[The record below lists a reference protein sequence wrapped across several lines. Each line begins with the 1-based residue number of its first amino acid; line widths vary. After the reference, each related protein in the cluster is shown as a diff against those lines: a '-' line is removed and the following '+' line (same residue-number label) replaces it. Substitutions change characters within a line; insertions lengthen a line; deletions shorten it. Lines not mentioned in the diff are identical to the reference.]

1 VQLNILDMGRKSNNS
16 NQVIYFMYTMQAVLE
31 IEQPAAQ
38 TFSSQLLRGGSS
50 RRRMAGSNDASHPKD
65 WVLFTT
71 CVGVW
76 FLAALTLKLCCMK
89 FLDDKVMRHR
99 ERDFEVAISEAE
111 AKTQRRQQEQKPS
124 PQTSSVDASPGDLKI
139 PEAKFEFY
147 DSDFLLT
154 YIDENTKALSAGFA
168 RLTMTNNGTGY
179 TISGM
184 FADASSAQIHDGF
197 VAYSGDAWWVTYS
210 NDDDKLRVLSTGTFN
225 FGTNR
230 FHGMWRDNRG
240 NRGKY
245 IKFESTRAFISS
257 SKETP
262 VTTNPLTSE
271 DNIRRGSSMFLGS
284 TNRSLHV
291 RDGDDEEPL
300 PSE

>member
-1 VQLNILDMGRKSNNS
+1 
-16 NQVIYFMYTMQAVLE
+16 MQAALE
-31 IEQPAAQ
+31 IEQPAAL

-50 RRRMAGSNDASHPKD
+50 HRRMAGSSDASYPKD

-76 FLAALTLKLCCMK
+76 FIAALTLKLFCMK
-89 FLDDKVMRHR
+89 VFDNKVMHNR
-99 ERDFEVAISEAE
+99 ERDFDVAISEAE
-111 AKTQRRQQEQKPS
+111 AKTQRRLPKQKQQEKKPS
-124 PQTSSVDASPGDLKI
+124 PTTSSIDAPPGDLEI
-139 PEAKFEFY
+139 PEAKFELY

-154 YIDENTKALSAGFA
+154 YTDENTKALSAGFA
-168 RLTMTNNGTGY
+168 RVTMNNNGTGY

-184 FADASSAQIHDGF
+184 FADESSAQIHDGF
-197 VAYSGDAWWVTYS
+197 VAYTGDAWWVTHS
-210 NDDDKLRVLSTGTFN
+210 NDDDKLRVLSTGSFN

-230 FHGMWRDNRG
+230 FHGTWRDNRG

-245 IKFESTRAFISS
+245 IRFESTRAFIST

-271 DNIRRGSSMFLGS
+271 ENIRRGSSMFLGS
-284 TNRSLHV
+284 TNRSLSML
-291 RDGDDEEPL
+291 GDEEKPR
-300 PSE
+300 PGE